1 MKLFSGN
8 KNSSLLLVIAL
19 VAALLFSFYYY
30 VVLPK
35 KEELNSTQNT
45 ISSTRTEIRSMQ
57 EQIAK
62 LENEQAIETNIFSL
76 RKRLPQSRE
85 IDQLLLNI
93 EEIEYV
99 SGTRV
104 LNINFN
110 NYDSLVSE
118 SMKQEQTAPEENTDG
133 EEEEG
138 EEKETPISS
147 IDISTLPS
155 ELKLITFV
163 LDVEAPD
170 YKSLLT
176 FIEEIENL
184 ERIMHIDALNFEL
197 PGEESVIQNEEE
209 TVTVSVQVTTFYHEG
224 TE

>member
-19 VAALLFSFYYY
+19 LAALLFAFYYY

-35 KEELNSTQNT
+35 KEELYSTQNT

-170 YKSLLT
+170 YNSLLT

>member
-19 VAALLFSFYYY
+19 VAALLFAFYYY

-170 YKSLLT
+170 YNSLLT

>member
-1 MKLFSGN
+1 M
-8 KNSSLLLVIAL
+8 
-19 VAALLFSFYYY
+19 
-30 VVLPK
+30 
-35 KEELNSTQNT
+35 
-45 ISSTRTEIRSMQ
+45 
-57 EQIAK
+57 
-62 LENEQAIETNIFSL
+62 
-76 RKRLPQSRE
+76 
-85 IDQLLLNI
+85 LLNI

-170 YKSLLT
+170 YNSLLT

>member
-19 VAALLFSFYYY
+19 VAALLFAFYYY

-118 SMKQEQTAPEENTDG
+118 SMKQEQTAPEENTEG

-170 YKSLLT
+170 YNSLLT

-197 PGEESVIQNEEE
+197 PGEESVIQNEEA

>member
-19 VAALLFSFYYY
+19 LVVLLFAFYYY

-118 SMKQEQTAPEENTDG
+118 SMKQEQTALEENTKG

-163 LDVEAPD
+163 LDIEAPD
-170 YKSLLT
+170 YNSLLT

-197 PGEESVIQNEEE
+197 PGEESVIQNEEA

>member
-8 KNSSLLLVIAL
+8 KNSSLLLVIAF
-19 VAALLFSFYYY
+19 VAAVLFAFYYY

-57 EQIAK
+57 EQIAN

-170 YKSLLT
+170 YNSLLT

>member
-19 VAALLFSFYYY
+19 LAALLFAFYYY

-118 SMKQEQTAPEENTDG
+118 SMKQEQTAPEENTKG

-170 YKSLLT
+170 YNSLLT

>member
-19 VAALLFSFYYY
+19 VAALLFAFYYY

-45 ISSTRTEIRSMQ
+45 ISSTQTEIRSMQ

-170 YKSLLT
+170 YNSLLT

>member
-19 VAALLFSFYYY
+19 VAALLFAFYYY

-35 KEELNSTQNT
+35 KEELNSTHNT

-62 LENEQAIETNIFSL
+62 LENEQGIETNIFSL

-170 YKSLLT
+170 YNSLLT